1 VRTRGDAETPK
12 TRRAIDPRAFGAT
25 LEALRGDLTRRFY
38 SEALQSHV
46 CEALVRF
53 FGFLEKRR
61 ISDLRSVKEDDVT
74 AYARDLAQ
82 AISARGT
89 PYAAS
94 TQRWHLQ
101 AIRRLFGFLE
111 RQGTILQNP
120 TLDLELPSWR
130 LLPRAVLNQEQARR
144 LVAHPDPHTNRGKRS
159 RAILELLYGTGIRV
173 SECERLDVGDVDL
186 AQGVVF
192 VRDGKGRKDRVVPAL
207 GRAADALD
215 VYLRDARPQ
224 LVKDPAERALF
235 LTRFGTRVRA
245 KAIRYLVLMNRR
257 AAQIPLPV
265 TPHGLRHACA
275 THLVRNG
282 ADVRHVQKLLGH
294 QSLTSTQIYTEV
306 AAADLARMLEKAHP
320 RERDWK
326 RKARRSGRTR

>member
-1 VRTRGDAETPK
+1 MRTRADAEMPK
-12 TRRAIDPRAFGAT
+12 RRRVIDPRAFEAI
-25 LEALRGDLTRRFY
+25 LAALRQDLARRFY
-38 SEALQSHV
+38 SESLQSHV
-46 CEALVRF
+46 GEALVRF
-53 FGFLEKRR
+53 FAFLETRR
-61 ISDLRSVKEDDVT
+61 ISDLRSVKEEHVT
-74 AYARDLAQ
+74 AYARDLERAV
-82 AISARGT
+82 SARGK
-89 PYAAS
+89 PYAVS

-101 AIRRLFGFLE
+101 SVCRLFGFLE
-111 RQGTILQNP
+111 RHGAILQNP
-120 TLDLELPSWR
+120 ALDLELPSWR

-186 AQGVVF
+186 AQGILF

-215 VYLRDARPQ
+215 VYLRDARPE
-224 LVKDPAERALF
+224 LVRDPAERALF
-235 LTRFGTRVRA
+235 LTRHGTRVRA
-245 KAIRYLVLMNRR
+245 KSIRYLVLMNRK

-306 AAADLARMLEKAHP
+306 AAADLTRMLDKAHP
-320 RERDWK
+320 RERAWR
-326 RKARRSGRTR
+326 RKARGRGRTR